1 MSHMMIVVEFE
12 DRPKHR
18 NQFIELMRGRAQRS
32 RAAFVTALCFPARPL

>member
-18 NQFIELMRGRAQRS
+18 QFIELMRGRAQRS